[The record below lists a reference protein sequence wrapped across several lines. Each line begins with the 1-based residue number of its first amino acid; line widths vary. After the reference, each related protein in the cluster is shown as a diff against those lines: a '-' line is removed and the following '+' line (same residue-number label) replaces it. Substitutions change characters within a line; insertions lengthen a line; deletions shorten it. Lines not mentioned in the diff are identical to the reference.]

1 VPGMSVLVVFDTFA
15 GTLNEKLDI
24 EELERFSRGL
34 EGVAAALRTPN
45 LNQTTILKEIMEVER
60 VRATTGQAMVQSV
73 VAVTGSRARVEER
86 LKRAMES
93 VGLDP
98 NQLVTVNVREQCALV
113 HRDRAEATEK
123 AKRLIRAGVRK
134 AMLTTPLEIP
144 SAIQRFKDVMVVGGG
159 IAGIQAS
166 LDLAEQGIK
175 VHLVERTPT
184 IGGVMSLLVKTFPT
198 DDCAICICGPKMA
211 DIANEPNINLLTYS
225 EVQEVSRLPEGWHV
239 KVLKKPRY
247 IDFNACVGCGQCAE
261 KCPTRVPDEWSG
273 FIGERRA
280 AYIPYS
286 QAIPRK
292 YTIDPEHCLYLTK
305 GICRVCEKVCP
316 SEAVDFE
323 QKEELVEFDVGAI
336 IVATGFQNF
345 DPTPYPKFGFQYDDV
360 ISQFQLARLLDGEG
374 PTAGKLKRPSDGQRP
389 NRVVMVQCVGSRDPE
404 INPYCS
410 RYCCM
415 AAVKHAEL
423 TKIEQGEDIEIT
435 ILYRDIR
442 AGGKGF
448 EEYYNRTRD
457 QFGVKFVHGEL
468 EQIVKLEDG
477 SLVIGYTNGRGEK
490 EALVGD
496 LVVLSTGMVPSEGTK
511 ELAETLGIDLDKFGF
526 MAEVDPKV
534 ASVITKAPG
543 IFICGACHSPK
554 DIPESVVQASAAAG
568 MAAHQIKS
576 HIGEVSKPLLM
587 PHIDEAACGRC
598 GICVSICPY
607 EAITMPPKGAVEINN
622 ELCQACGL
630 CISSCPTRAL
640 ENTNYGFDLI
650 DAQIEAVLD
659 GHDQSDL
666 LVVGFCCNDC
676 GYNLLDTA
684 GVYGASYSPAFVP
697 VYVPCM
703 SIVSLRHIFKALECG
718 ADGVMLIGCVK
729 DRCHFKKGVDHA
741 EGQLRLFKN
750 LSNSVGNPMPVRV
763 LKSCGTMLAQF
774 LDTLDGF
781 VDELK
786 EAGR

>member
-1 VPGMSVLVVFDTFA
+1 MSTFVVFDTFS
-15 GTLNEKLDI
+15 GTLDERLDI
-24 EELERFSRGL
+24 DELERFARGL
-34 EGVAAALRTPN
+34 DGVSATSRTPT
-45 LNQTTILKEIMEVER
+45 LNQSTLVEEIMEVAR
-60 VRATTGQAMVQSV
+60 VSAIKEQPMVQRV
-73 VAVTGSRARVEER
+73 VAVTGSRSRIEEK

-93 VGLDP
+93 AGMDP

-113 HRDRAEATEK
+113 HKDRAEATEK
-123 AKRLIRAGVRK
+123 AKRLIRVGVRK
-134 AMLTTPLEIP
+134 ALLTTPIEIP
-144 SAIQRFKDVMVVGGG
+144 RAVKRHRDVMVIGGG

-166 LDLAEQGIK
+166 LDLAEQGIR
-175 VHLVERTPT
+175 VNLVERTPT
-184 IGGVMSLLVKTFPT
+184 IGGHMSLLVKTFPT

-225 EVQEVSRLPEGWHV
+225 EVKEVSRHPEGWHV

-247 IDFNACVGCGQCAE
+247 IDFDACVGCGQCAE

-280 AYIPYS
+280 AYIPYT

-292 YTIDPEHCLYLTK
+292 YTIDPENCLYLTK
-305 GICRVCEKVCP
+305 GLCRVCEKVCP

-323 QKEELVEFDVGAI
+323 QKEEEVDLDVGAI

-345 DPTPYPKFGFQYDDV
+345 DPSAYTKFGCQYDDV
-360 ISQFQLARLLDGEG
+360 ITQFQMARFLDGEG
-374 PTAGKLKRPSDGQRP
+374 PTAGKVKRPSDGMRP
-389 NRVVMVQCVGSRDPE
+389 SRIIMVQCVGSRDPE

-415 AAVKHAEL
+415 AAIKHAEL
-423 TKIEQGEDIEIT
+423 TKIEQGEDIDIT

-448 EEYYNRTRD
+448 EEYFNRTRD
-457 QFGVKFVHGEL
+457 QFGVKFIHGEL
-468 EQIVKLEDG
+468 EQIVKMDDG
-477 SLVIGYTNGRGEK
+477 SLVVHYANGRGDK

-496 LVVLSTGMVPSEGTK
+496 LVVLSIGMIPSEGTR

-526 MAEVDPKV
+526 MNEVDPKV

-543 IFICGACHSPK
+543 IYICGTCHAPK

-568 MAAHQIKS
+568 MAALQIKS
-576 HIGEVSKPLLM
+576 HIGEVGKPFLM
-587 PHIDEAACGRC
+587 PHVDEAACGRC
-598 GICVSICPY
+598 GICASICPY

-640 ENTNYGFDLI
+640 ENPNYGFDLI
-650 DAQIEAVLD
+650 DAQLEAVLEGRD
-659 GHDQSDL
+659 PSEPII
-666 LVVGFCCNDC
+666 VGFCCNDC

-684 GVYGASYSPAFVP
+684 GVYGAEYSSSFVP
-697 VYVPCM
+697 VYVSCM
-703 SIVSLRHIFKALECG
+703 STVSLRHIFKALEEG
-718 ADGVMLIGCVK
+718 ADGVMLVGCVK
-729 DRCHFKKGVDHA
+729 DRCHYKMGVDHA
-741 EGQLRLFKN
+741 EGQLRLFEN
-750 LSNSVGNPMPVRV
+750 LSRSVGRPMPVRV

-774 LDTLDGF
+774 LETLDGF

-786 EAGR
+786 GAEQ